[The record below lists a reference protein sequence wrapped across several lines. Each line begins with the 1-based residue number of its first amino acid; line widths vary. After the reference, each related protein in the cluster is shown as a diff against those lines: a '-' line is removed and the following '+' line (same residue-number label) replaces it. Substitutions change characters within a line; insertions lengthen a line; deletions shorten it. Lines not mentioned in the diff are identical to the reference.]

1 MSPDQIQPVTIVAVP
16 FPGQSHLNQLLHFSL
31 ILSSRNLPVHFA
43 APSSSIHQAQSRLHG
58 WPSASLLNI
67 HFHELPLPPPTP
79 LSPSSPPHLAHALR
93 LFETPLLLRPSLSSL
108 LHSLSLSSRRLI
120 LLHDT
125 FMSVA
130 ALEAASLS
138 NAESYTFQCVSAFQA
153 LFELQPNLRPKT
165 RTNPFVAAHFED
177 WVPAPI
183 LERVKLLEHHRPVE
197 VGIIANSCRP
207 LDGEFVDLLA
217 NEYWPKNIF
226 AVSPLHLIGPK
237 LAGGSEKRHQCLM
250 WLDKQ
255 PPASVVYVSFGS
267 TTTMSGAQVQQLAI
281 GLRRSGQRFIW
292 VIREA
297 DEGAIG
303 SEGENGNG
311 SLPAGFEEEMQGVGM
326 LVRGWAP
333 QVEILA
339 HLSTAAFVSHCGWN
353 STMES
358 LSSGVPII
366 AWPMQID
373 QPRNAMVLTEY
384 WKVGVIVREWDH
396 RKEVVSAERVEEVVR
411 MVVVEEEGKVMRDR
425 ARKIG
430 EEIRRAVTE
439 DGTSIADLNAFV
451 AHITRNG

>member
-16 FPGQSHLNQLLHFSL
+16 SPGQSHLNQLLHFSL

-217 NEYWPKNIF
+217 DEYWPKNIF

-237 LAGGSEKRHQCLM
+237 LAVGSEKRHQCLM

-267 TTTMSGAQVQQLAI
+267 TTTMCGAQVQQLAI

-339 HLSTAAFVSHCGWN
+339 HPSTAAFVSHCGWN

-411 MVVVEEEGKVMRDR
+411 MVVVEEEGKGIRDR

-439 DGTSIADLNAFV
+439 DGTSIADLKAFV